1 MNADLTVN
9 ICLLMME
16 LELIEVTHTYP
27 NDEGEG

>member
-1 MNADLTVN
+1 VN
-9 ICLLMME
+9 ICLLMIE